1 MKKARLKWVE
11 NLKFIADAPSG
22 HSIMLD
28 GPPEAGG
35 DDSAVRPGEL
45 TLVALGGCTAIDVI
59 SMLKKMRVQVDSFE
73 TVVEGTPAD
82 DYPKV
87 WVKLNVKYILKGRNI
102 DKSKVEKAI
111 ALSKQKYCAVS
122 AMLSKTAEMTHE
134 VEIIETE

>member
-1 MKKARLKWVE
+1 
-11 NLKFIADAPSG
+11 
-22 HSIMLD
+22 
-28 GPPEAGG
+28 
-35 DDSAVRPGEL
+35 
-45 TLVALGGCTAIDVI
+45 
-59 SMLKKMRVQVDSFE
+59 
-73 TVVEGTPAD
+73 VEGTPAD